1 MNLLEPPLT
10 LIMGR
15 LMAKPILRLY
25 SIDDKSN
32 MVEKEDIIA
41 CFRLH
46 QPCQLTCLLVLQPIS
61 SLSTALKMSTV
72 LSTIRL
78 TQARFG

>member
-41 CFRLH
+41 CFRLN
-46 QPCQLTCLLVLQPIS
+46 QQCKITYLLV
-61 SLSTALKMSTV
+61 
-72 LSTIRL
+72 
-78 TQARFG
+78 